1 MKIRLMTLLLFF
13 PLLLYAKIY
22 DCFPFFNELELLQIR
37 LGELG
42 DTVDYFVLVESIE
55 TQRGNSKQLFFEEN
69 KHLFAP
75 YLHKIIHV
83 AVRENHPEF
92 SMWERE
98 HFQRNCIARGL
109 KNCKDKD
116 IILISDLDEI
126 PKKNCIREAK
136 QMLKNK
142 DDIAIA
148 FRMPEYRF
156 HLNRRIKSHSIFCTV
171 ATTYGSLKKREPQ
184 YFRSR
189 NTKWMPLYD
198 AGWHFT
204 WMGGRDRIRT
214 KMKSVVEGTDNTEN
228 MTDYGIDIWIRTA
241 PIVPLDER
249 LPQYVLDHVD
259 ELIELGFI
267 AVE

>member
-1 MKIRLMTLLLFF
+1 MRLLSLLFF
-13 PLLLYAKIY
+13 FVPTLIFAKIY

-37 LGELG
+37 LGELN

-55 TQRGNSKQLFFEEN
+55 TQRGTPKKLFFEEN

-126 PKKNCIREAK
+126 PKKNCIHRAKKMLRE
-136 QMLKNK
+136 Q
-142 DDIAIA
+142 DDKAIT
-148 FRMPEYRF
+148 FKMP
-156 HLNRRIKSHSIFCTV
+156 
-171 ATTYGSLKKREPQ
+171 
-184 YFRSR
+184 
-189 NTKWMPLYD
+189 
-198 AGWHFT
+198 
-204 WMGGRDRIRT
+204 
-214 KMKSVVEGTDNTEN
+214 
-228 MTDYGIDIWIRTA
+228 
-241 PIVPLDER
+241 
-249 LPQYVLDHVD
+249 
-259 ELIELGFI
+259 
-267 AVE
+267 